1 VGGGPGG
8 RDLSPRAH
16 DGPAHG
22 IPTLQEEPRMIIVLV
37 VAIVL
42 FVFWVLGL
50 TTRFIAG
57 GLIHIALVI
66 AVILL
71 IIYLLRVVAR
81 VI

>member
-1 VGGGPGG
+1 
-8 RDLSPRAH
+8 
-16 DGPAHG
+16 
-22 IPTLQEEPRMIIVLV
+22 MIIVLI
-37 VAIVL
+37 VAIAL